1 MSRSATVIIE
11 TSYSGCSHINRNQ
24 RMASRRPC
32 AGKDHVRGC
41 IITTE
46 SVAAFGGQK
55 GQVLYSASTSGVVG
69 MSLPMA
75 CDLAEHR
82 IRVMTTVPGLPE
94 NVLHERGASIPYSRS
109 RLVDPE
115 EYGQLVFRMEKS
127 FDFTEQFACP
137 REVNGISFSLVNGPC
152 SIPHNDLCNQTI
164 G

>member
-82 IRVMTTVPGLPE
+82 ILVITTVPGFFLTPLLEALPE
-94 NVLHERGASIPYSRS
+94 NVQHERGASIPYSRS

-115 EYGQLVFRMEKS
+115 EYGQLVFRMEK
-127 FDFTEQFACP
+127 
-137 REVNGISFSLVNGPC
+137 
-152 SIPHNDLCNQTI
+152 
-164 G
+164 